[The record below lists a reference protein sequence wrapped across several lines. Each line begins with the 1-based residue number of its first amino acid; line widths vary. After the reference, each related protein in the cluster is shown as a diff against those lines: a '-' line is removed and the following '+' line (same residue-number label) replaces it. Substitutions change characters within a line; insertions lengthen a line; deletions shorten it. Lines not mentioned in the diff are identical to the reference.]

1 LGGAVRGGATPGAK
15 AEPIAAV
22 RALALF
28 AGSRWPAPPLPLPL
42 PLPPPPQPPLPPLP
56 PLPLLLLPLLGV
68 ASELCPA
75 PLTKFP

>member
-42 PLPPPPQPPLPPLP
+42 PPPLP